1 MTRHHPF
8 CLLKRHLTSTDVCN
22 VAARVMLWRRVVD
35 KARQISEDQRK
46 LVQLMQ
52 DAANAEIAVAQQSG
66 SPGALKA
73 D

>member
-1 MTRHHPF
+1 
-8 CLLKRHLTSTDVCN
+8 
-22 VAARVMLWRRVVD
+22 MLWRRVVD